1 MKKVSKILA
10 DAALMVTKK
19 NVNSTC
25 FIIVGQPKLPKGA
38 EKLKK
43 K

>member
-10 DAALMVTKK
+10 DAALLVTKK
-19 NVNSTC
+19 SVNSAC
-25 FIIVGQPKLPKGA
+25 IVIVGQPKLPKGA
-38 EKLKK
+38 DKLKK